1 MQSARAERATKRA
14 RRESDAQF
22 SRKVSTVVPRPLRKR
37 PAMEALPTPGA
48 LRPRSRPFVSAA
60 KRARRQQ
67 RNTGAGVVRERPAP
81 GACAKPGVPPF
92 AIGGAT
98 TTTSARAERA
108 AERARRRRKPG
119 AQVPREVPTG
129 MPGPQASRKRPAPG
143 ALQAPEPPRQRGR
156 PFGGGSGNPR
166 SQDPPQGSQG
176 SSRSNHAAPP
186 RSGAGNP
193 RSRHRAPPPQGD
205 GSGGECM
212 PSAHGTP
219 PPADAVSPRS
229 RGSSQD
235 LQGSPRNRRA
245 GCEFTIDDARSR
257 DHGCQ
262 SPGNTISRRQGTN
275 RAGGRRRERAARR
288 SL

>member
-22 SRKVSTVVPRPLRKR
+22 SRKVSTEVPRPLRKR

-67 RNTGAGVVRERPAP
+67 RNTGAGVVRER
-81 GACAKPGVPPF
+81 
-92 AIGGAT
+92 
-98 TTTSARAERA
+98 R
-108 AERARRRRKPG
+108 
-119 AQVPREVPTG
+119 
-129 MPGPQASRKRPAPG
+129 
-143 ALQAPEPPRQRGR
+143 
-156 PFGGGSGNPR
+156 GSGNPR

-288 SL
+288 YPAPPRCPAVALSVARAVAALPILKSLGGSTRTVWQQRLLHFPYDKTIKCGS